1 MLALLHFGGSAKV
14 SEVAEIRS
22 KQLEAI
28 LDVARSAV
36 AAFDRD
42 GKLIHINVSEQQI
55 FARSAESSALGQS
68 VHDYVAHNRWRN
80 INNEPLELNELPI
93 FRAMRGEEVFEER
106 LIVERGDGDF
116 RYILQNARPLM
127 IDGEFEGA
135 VMLTLDLSD
144 LREVQDSNYT
154 AHLENAVRRSRMI
167 ADIVMEINDN
177 TSALN
182 LDKMTDFAIERISR
196 EFKAKSGA
204 LWLIDDADRLT
215 LSATHNTDRSELDPE
230 GYHLDSFAF
239 AHEAL
244 NRNQPLVVDGKE
256 LEAPEAVNQCMAGAE
271 SVLVIPL
278 RIRGERVGLAYLCID
293 DHYVLHQSDRLFASV
308 WGRQCAQGIE
318 VAQLFEQVE
327 AANERLVNVIDQM
340 PQGVLLVDAASQE
353 VRIANSGAET
363 MFGQLFDEPVSIT
376 DIPMTNSDG
385 QPLTGSQHP
394 LMRVMHSGERIVG
407 ETVII
412 PLPNGTVKEVVGN
425 HVAIQDGRGHIV
437 GGISVFQDRADFA
450 AMDRS
455 RDEFIS
461 VVAHELRNPLTSLR
475 GNLQLLQRRT
485 RRRTDEVAESDL
497 NRIDVALGEA
507 DRIGD
512 LVSRVLD
519 VSRVGLDRLDIKP
532 EPCDA
537 VTLVR
542 EACEAARA
550 RNPRRE
556 IECIHPE
563 TLPVEWDA
571 ARIHQVLGNLTQN
584 ADRYAGDSKVVVQLS
599 MTEQNRVRISVRDH
613 GPGVP
618 PEIRRRLFRQYYRF
632 DDGSAD
638 SMNMMTDG
646 SRGLGIGLYVSARLV
661 KLHGGRMRVQDANG
675 GGAEFIIELPVVAAP
690 ALKQASHENEETTDN
705 VSAVG
710 S

>member
-1 MLALLHFGGSAKV
+1 M
-14 SEVAEIRS
+14 SEFSEIRS

-42 GKLIHINVSEQQI
+42 GKLIHVNVSEQQTY
-55 FARSAESSALGQS
+55 ARTGESAALGQT
-68 VHDYVAHNRWRN
+68 VHEYVRHNRWRN
-80 INNEPLELNELPI
+80 LSNDPVEIDDLPI
-93 FRAMRGEEVFEER
+93 MRAMRGEEVFEER

-127 IDGEFEGA
+127 IDGEFSGA
-135 VMLTLDLSD
+135 VMLSLDLTD
-144 LREVQDSNYT
+144 LREIPDSNYT
-154 AHLENAVRRSRMI
+154 THLENAVRRSRMI

-182 LDKMTDFAIERISR
+182 LDKMTSFAIERISR
-196 EFKAKSGA
+196 EFKAESGM
-204 LWLIDDADRLT
+204 LWLLDNDDRLI
-215 LSATHNTDRSELDPE
+215 LRATHSTDCSALDPG
-230 GYHLDSFAF
+230 GYPLDSFVF

-244 NRNQPLVVDGKE
+244 DRNQPLVVDSNE
-256 LEAPEAVNQCMAGAE
+256 LDAPEAIVQCMGGAQ

-278 RIRGERVGLAYLCID
+278 RIRGERVGIAYLCITD
-293 DHYVLHQSDRLFASV
+293 QYVLNQSDRLFASV

-318 VAQLFEQVE
+318 VAQLFEQIE

-340 PQGVLLVDAASQE
+340 PQAVLLVDAAKQE
-353 VRIANSGAET
+353 VRIANSGAEQ
-363 MFGQLFDEPVSIT
+363 MFGQLFIDPVSISDITMT
-376 DIPMTNSDG
+376 DTDG
-385 QPLTGSQHP
+385 LALSGSQHP
-394 LMRVMHSGERIVG
+394 LMRVVQSGERVVG

-412 PLPNGTVKEVVGN
+412 PLPDGTVHEVVGN
-425 HVAIQDGRGHIV
+425 HVAIRDGRGHIV

-450 AMDRS
+450 AMDRA

-461 VVAHELRNPLTSLR
+461 VVGHELRNPLTSLR
-475 GNLQLLQRRT
+475 GNLQLLERRV
-485 RRRTDEVAESDL
+485 RRRSDDDTEGELRRIGVA
-497 NRIDVALGEA
+497 IGEA

-512 LVSRVLD
+512 LVTRVLD
-519 VSRVGLDRLDIKP
+519 VSRVGLDRLDIQV

-537 VTLVR
+537 ATLVKD
-542 EACEAARA
+542 ACDSAQVRV
-550 RNPRRE
+550 PHRE
-556 IECIHPE
+556 IECMYPE

-584 ADRYAGDSKVVVQLS
+584 ADRYAPGTKLIVKLDVID
-599 MTEQNRVRISVRDH
+599 QNRVRISVRDH

-632 DDGSAD
+632 DDGDEDAMSI
-638 SMNMMTDG
+638 MTDG

-661 KLHGGRMRVQDANG
+661 KLHGGRMRVRDAEG
-675 GGAEFIIELPVVAAP
+675 GGAEFIIDLPIIAAP
-690 ALKQASHENEETTDN
+690 ALKLAGSENATSSG
-705 VSAVG
+705 SAAG

>member
-1 MLALLHFGGSAKV
+1 M